1 MAVKRS
7 SLRPDA
13 MNELIRTASKM
24 IYFMLE
30 KTHLRE
36 TGSEQIRGTVIFFF
50 KKIWPK
56 IERFNVSFL
65 NAKFLRLKFD

>member
-7 SLRPDA
+7 SLWPDA

-30 KTHLRE
+30 ETHLRE
-36 TGSEQIRGTVIFFF
+36 TGSEQIRGTVIFFLQ
-50 KKIWPK
+50 
-56 IERFNVSFL
+56 EDL
-65 NAKFLRLKFD
+65 AKD